1 MAHIFHTFH
10 TYIYLY
16 KLTILPTK
24 CLRHFPQLW
33 RTRAYND
40 LCKCVRDKLHGCEWG
55 KDLLGTSS
63 VQKLRSTNWCSL
75 WKIILLTT
83 SYTVRKSLSESMF
96 VFPFKKALFLNK
108 KKRSES
114 FEQKKLKIFFILEY
128 FTFSLTQKTTSL
140 NKKDIRKP
148 WV

>member
-108 KKRSES
+108 KKEVKVS
-114 FEQKKLKIFFILEY
+114 
-128 FTFSLTQKTTSL
+128 
-140 NKKDIRKP
+140 NKKSLKYSLFLSISLFP
-148 WV
+148 WLKRPLL